1 MLIVSW
7 HLPSFSCSR
16 GNQCVNCSQPFIH
29 SSVSFEILPLVEFQ
43 LQDGIT
49 DQEALRLIETDVKPD
64 EQAAEEENVMRM
76 EENMGEDPFTTKLL
90 TFQQDGIDFSP
101 VVASR
106 ALLQSLLPGEV
117 WYLRFHFQCCETS

>member
-1 MLIVSW
+1 M
-7 HLPSFSCSR
+7 
-16 GNQCVNCSQPFIH
+16 
-29 SSVSFEILPLVEFQ
+29 SFEILPLVEFQ

-64 EQAAEEENVMRM
+64 QAVEEENVMRM
-76 EENMGEDPFTTKLL
+76 EENIGEDPFTTKLL

-117 WYLRFHFQCCETS
+117 LFLNRVF